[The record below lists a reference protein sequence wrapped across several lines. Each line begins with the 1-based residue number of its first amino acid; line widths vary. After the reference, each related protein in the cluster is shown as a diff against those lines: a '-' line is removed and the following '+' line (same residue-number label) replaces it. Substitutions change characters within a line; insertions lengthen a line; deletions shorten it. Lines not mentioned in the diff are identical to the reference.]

1 MTSPSLLE
9 EIPIEYKI
17 RLSLIWCT
25 SHLSRVHLF
34 HLSNCSTML
43 RSLLCFYG
51 SQYAL
56 VHRKPFVGN
65 PHSHQ
70 QCLVFAFK
78 IQILKESQTTT
89 NIVIILCSKEIPLP
103 LGQSQSSFSC
113 FVFQSCL
120 HSFPSQPH
128 HFQPVW
134 KSHMEPKREYCYAC
148 KHNVSTLVCLLCR
161 RLAYFLLMWFQ
172 HSNQWKQ
179 SWFPHQEGQLD
190 ETISV
195 LRVTGSFCILFATL
209 IYKYRDNIS
218 NFQLE
223 Y

>member
-1 MTSPSLLE
+1 MLSFCIQNTNSKGESNHHKHSDNFVLQGGPPSFG
-9 EIPIEYKI
+9 
-17 RLSLIWCT
+17 T
-25 SHLSRVHLF
+25 V
-34 HLSNCSTML
+34 
-43 RSLLCFYG
+43 
-51 SQYAL
+51 
-56 VHRKPFVGN
+56 
-65 PHSHQ
+65 
-70 QCLVFAFK
+70 
-78 IQILKESQTTT
+78 
-89 NIVIILCSKEIPLP
+89 SKL
-103 LGQSQSSFSC
+103 SFSC